1 MGSEWEATSQ
11 VAEGELPA
19 KTEKTQAGAPS
30 VSGKVTSEGLG
41 VRRGPGPH
49 TPLLSKGA
57 EGHGR
62 GPSHLYPP
70 FGFFLN
76 I

>member
-1 MGSEWEATSQ
+1 MGSEREATSQ
-11 VAEGELPA
+11 VAGGELPA
-19 KTEKTQAGAPS
+19 KSEETQAG

-41 VRRGPGPH
+41 VRRGLGLH